1 MNVTYTGD
9 TLVATKVTGDCSI
22 PNGEVLFRAD
32 LFPLPNGKPEDLNP
46 IQLTGSAAS
55 KWGVDKLERYSGEGR
70 ESSTDTNKKA
80 KFEEGQLIMF
90 DGYFS
95 FLYLPTKRHIFFSRP
110 SSELVLELMRSVIS
124 VEDAE
129 VESMKEHI
137 EMCFQK
143 DIEEPTYS
151 QSRRERKPW
160 DGTANNSVQS
170 LWELPSSSPKN
181 EYHQW
186 LPRSSKTDAAFS
198 FLSFHKWMSYIDDAL
213 KSPKAEDE

>member
-1 MNVTYTGD
+1 VTYTGD

-32 LFPLPNGKPEDLNP
+32 LFPHPNGKSEDLNP

-70 ESSTDTNKKA
+70 ESSSDPNQKA

-95 FLYLPTKRHIFFSRP
+95 FLYLPTKRHFFFSRP
-110 SSELVLELMRSVIS
+110 SSELVLELMRSIIS
-124 VEDAE
+124 VEDVE

-137 EMCFQK
+137 EICFQK
-143 DIEEPTYS
+143 EIEEPTYA
-151 QSRRERKPW
+151 QSGRDGKP
-160 DGTANNSVQS
+160 
-170 LWELPSSSPKN
+170 WELPPNQN

-198 FLSFHKWMSYIDDAL
+198 FLSFHKWMSYIDSAL
-213 KSPKAEDE
+213 KSSKAEED